1 MLQPCKISSGLAV
14 SVTGKQKLF
23 GKLKSAAVKAVPK
36 IENAIETKLEKK
48 RRGGSALDML
58 HNAVG
63 ESMVAAQVKKLQSEI
78 RSQQRRILYVEDKC
92 DIMEAEAVTKS
103 ELGMIIEGYLGGR
116 KRKGR
121 NKAEND
127 IHKDDE
133 SDVKSLMNQIK
144 FLQNVVQENARQQQN
159 DEKERKAAIAA
170 LEKKII
176 SGSTKKKK
184 KQSDGSTDIK
194 PVENALLQDCVEK
207 TNKLTKRL
215 GELGAEIKMIKTSV
229 AHLSTD
235 KSWKE
240 STSEVVESKL
250 ANDND
255 SATKKELEYFRNS
268 PIHNSGTVVMY
279 SETTPS
285 RQRRTPSP
293 LALNQN
299 SKDVHE
305 GLNTPS
311 FTDWDGNSLDMK
323 QKISQSNHNEPHHLT
338 NSSRDRVL
346 GIVNGTRP
354 NSSFNAENKYL
365 KKEMANSMRLLRC
378 QADEIVQVKG
388 IIRGMRKDLENVKL
402 KMTTK
407 ALNVLERS
415 INSALDKSAPSSGR
429 VCMPAEGG
437 SEAMAAIKYELGIL
451 RQSILLLLSPEVSPI
466 LCACHSDHIVQSQEL
481 DRLRGQV
488 KSLEG
493 ELRREQQCRRQ
504 ETIDATAPGAL
515 TCHRTP
521 VHMVASISGPCFVRQ
536 VQSRLNSVKS
546 LQSLANVLTEHPS
559 RASTSHSTIVNAT
572 IGEKE
577 KRMIGAIL
585 SEGKRISPTPIVGA
599 LSSSPRLKFNNS
611 ITKYPFVNLSGH

>member
-194 PVENALLQDCVEK
+194 PVENALLQDCVE
-207 TNKLTKRL
+207 TTIKLTNSL
-215 GELGAEIKMIKTSV
+215 GDLGSEIKMILMSV
-229 AHLSTD
+229 
-235 KSWKE
+235 
-240 STSEVVESKL
+240 
-250 ANDND
+250 
-255 SATKKELEYFRNS
+255 
-268 PIHNSGTVVMY
+268 
-279 SETTPS
+279 
-285 RQRRTPSP
+285 
-293 LALNQN
+293 
-299 SKDVHE
+299 
-305 GLNTPS
+305 
-311 FTDWDGNSLDMK
+311 
-323 QKISQSNHNEPHHLT
+323 
-338 NSSRDRVL
+338 
-346 GIVNGTRP
+346 
-354 NSSFNAENKYL
+354 
-365 KKEMANSMRLLRC
+365 
-378 QADEIVQVKG
+378 
-388 IIRGMRKDLENVKL
+388 
-402 KMTTK
+402 
-407 ALNVLERS
+407 
-415 INSALDKSAPSSGR
+415 
-429 VCMPAEGG
+429 
-437 SEAMAAIKYELGIL
+437 
-451 RQSILLLLSPEVSPI
+451 
-466 LCACHSDHIVQSQEL
+466 
-481 DRLRGQV
+481 
-488 KSLEG
+488 
-493 ELRREQQCRRQ
+493 
-504 ETIDATAPGAL
+504 
-515 TCHRTP
+515 
-521 VHMVASISGPCFVRQ
+521 
-536 VQSRLNSVKS
+536 
-546 LQSLANVLTEHPS
+546 
-559 RASTSHSTIVNAT
+559 
-572 IGEKE
+572 
-577 KRMIGAIL
+577 
-585 SEGKRISPTPIVGA
+585 
-599 LSSSPRLKFNNS
+599 
-611 ITKYPFVNLSGH
+611 